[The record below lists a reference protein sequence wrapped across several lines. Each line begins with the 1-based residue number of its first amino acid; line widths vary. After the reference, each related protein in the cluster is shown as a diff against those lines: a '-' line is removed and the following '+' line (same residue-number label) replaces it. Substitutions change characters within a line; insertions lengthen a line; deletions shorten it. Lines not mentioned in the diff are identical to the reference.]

1 MNKPIKEIGRIYFSV
16 FSADGGRAYGALT
29 PEAAL
34 MFAKEHGMEGDSK
47 QDFFD
52 GQFLTIEERR
62 ELVRRVWDAALDHCE
77 FDSFSGP
84 RVTKSSDDW
93 LKEQGL

>member
-1 MNKPIKEIGRIYFSV
+1 MSKPIKEIGRIYFSV

-47 QDFFD
+47 QDFVD

-62 ELVRRVWDAALDHCE
+62 ELVRRVWEACREASTYPYPEMLEDFIKDNDL
-77 FDSFSGP
+77 
-84 RVTKSSDDW
+84 
-93 LKEQGL
+93 